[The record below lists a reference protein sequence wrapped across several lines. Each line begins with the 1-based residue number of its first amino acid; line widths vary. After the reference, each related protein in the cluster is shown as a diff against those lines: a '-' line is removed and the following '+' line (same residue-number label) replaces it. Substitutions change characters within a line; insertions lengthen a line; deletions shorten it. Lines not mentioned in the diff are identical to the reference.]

1 MSDSSYIKV
10 ASRFIPAEIVD
21 EGWLAE
27 SLSDDEVDLPKDLSL
42 MVMEDLDEEEE
53 DDGFVPFHEVESFND
68 LGLDRFV
75 VHLEAEANVTGRVSN
90 TSVSAQAL
98 ASAQRTLR
106 EELERGSGSNGA
118 SNTSSASNPSQEG
131 EQ

>member
-98 ASAQRTLR
+98 ASAQRTWKR
-106 EELERGSGSNGA
+106 IEWCE
-118 SNTSSASNPSQEG
+118 
-131 EQ
+131 